1 MVKQELITKLIR
13 EFVEGLEESLGVQI
27 QNLSYSKEQD
37 QVIIKQNEGDL
48 KE

>member
-1 MVKQELITKLIR
+1 MKKTDLIEKLIK

-37 QVIIKQNEGDL
+37 QVIILQNEE
-48 KE
+48 K

>member
-27 QNLSYSKEQD
+27 ENLSYSKEQD
-37 QVIIKQNEGDL
+37 QVVIKEGDA